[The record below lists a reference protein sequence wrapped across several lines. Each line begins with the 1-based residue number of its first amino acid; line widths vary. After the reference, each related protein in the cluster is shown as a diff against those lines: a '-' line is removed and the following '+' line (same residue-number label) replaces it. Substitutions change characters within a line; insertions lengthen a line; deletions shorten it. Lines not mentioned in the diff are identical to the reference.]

1 MLGAPGAGK
10 GRQGSPPGASRGSA
24 ALLRPH
30 LGFPASR
37 TGREDVSVVSS
48 PQPGGLGYISADKP
62 LRPPMQPNAR
72 RPFQLPPFPRRDPAF
87 PAPVLLPFSCSALP
101 APALPCPD
109 VPLHEDHRALS
120 YWPGQLPLAGASLC
134 GWDLRKVCF
143 GCFLLR
149 TKAGTRSKTPCPQLD
164 GAVRSLLLL
173 LFIN

>member
-101 APALPCPD
+101 APALP
-109 VPLHEDHRALS
+109 RR
-120 YWPGQLPLAGASLC
+120 PLARGPP
-134 GWDLRKVCF
+134 GTE
-143 GCFLLR
+143 LL
-149 TKAGTRSKTPCPQLD
+149 AGTASTRRCLSLWLGPPESLFWMLPPEDEGRNQKQDTLSSAGWSCQVFVV
-164 GAVRSLLLL
+164 AVVY
-173 LFIN
+173 